1 MRRNSFRKI
10 RISGWWIFLLLLISV
25 FQSVA
30 SPRYRFRVYLHTK
43 GEAGYR
49 VDKPEAF
56 LSAEAIARRERM
68 GIAVEADDCPI
79 APAILDQL
87 AQIGVKPILT
97 SKWMRTVVVESED
110 YGVEQTLRQLP
121 MVDSVRFVWQGE
133 ATAPLDRVESGE
145 RLVPTKEPKKS
156 PYGYALGQIKLLN
169 GLKLHRAGFR
179 GQGMRVA
186 VIDAGFLNADRM
198 RVFDSL
204 RLLGTYNVVSPGQSV
219 FAEDE
224 HGTKVLSCLAANAPG
239 WMVGTAPEASYWLIK
254 SEDSR
259 SEYPIEEDYY
269 VAALEFADSVGVAVV
284 SSSLGYYTFDDD
296 SLSYTQA
303 DLDGHTAFISR
314 AAHRAAEK
322 GLLLFSSAGNEGNS
336 TWEKITFPADT
347 EGILTVGSMT
357 SQKERSRFSSKGL
370 TADGRIKPD
379 LVALGSGSC
388 VVVGSGE
395 ISYGSGTSFATPI
408 LAGMGVCLWQA
419 LPQLSPQELID
430 LLRQSGSQAER
441 PDAELGYGLPNLYKA
456 YKKGK
461 KYAKKK
467 H

>member
-87 AQIGVKPILT
+87 AQTGVKPILT

-121 MVDSVRFVWQGE
+121 MVDSVQFVWQGE

-204 RLLGTYNVVSPGQSV
+204 RLLGTYNIVSPGQSV

-408 LAGMGVCLWQA
+408 LAGMGICLWQA

>member
-1 MRRNSFRKI
+1 M
-10 RISGWWIFLLLLISV
+10 LLISV

-145 RLVPTKEPKKS
+145 RLAPTKEPKKS

-204 RLLGTYNVVSPGQSV
+204 RLLGTYNIVSPGQSV

-303 DLDGHTAFISR
+303 DLDGYTAFISR

-408 LAGMGVCLWQA
+408 LAGMGICLWQA

-441 PDAELGYGLPNLYKA
+441 PDAELGYGLPNLYEA

>member
-87 AQIGVKPILT
+87 AQTGVKPILT

-121 MVDSVRFVWQGE
+121 MVDSVQFVWQGE

-408 LAGMGVCLWQA
+408 LAGMGICLWQA